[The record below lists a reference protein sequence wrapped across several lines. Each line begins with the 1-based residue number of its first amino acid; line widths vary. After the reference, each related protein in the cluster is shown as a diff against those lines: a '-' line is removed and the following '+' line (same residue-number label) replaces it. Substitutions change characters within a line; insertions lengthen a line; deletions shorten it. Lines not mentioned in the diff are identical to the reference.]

1 MSFEEIAKELNLSVT
16 RVHQI
21 YTEALRKLKSPKNK
35 DKWMAIFET
44 IDLIKKEKTKKENSI
59 KGEKI
64 SYLFTPQSHITFIAC
79 TFNL

>member
-1 MSFEEIAKELNLSVT
+1 MSFEEIAKELNLSAT

-44 IDLIKKEKTKKENSI
+44 IDLIKKEK
-59 KGEKI
+59 
-64 SYLFTPQSHITFIAC
+64 
-79 TFNL
+79 

>member
-1 MSFEEIAKELNLSVT
+1 MSFEEIAKELNLSAT
-16 RVHQI
+16 RIHQI

-44 IDLIKKEKTKKENSI
+44 IDLIKKEKAKKENSI

-64 SYLFTPQSHITFIAC
+64 
-79 TFNL
+79 

>member
-16 RVHQI
+16 RVQQI

-44 IDLIKKEKTKKENSI
+44 IDLIKKEKVKKENLI
-59 KGEKI
+59 QGEKK
-64 SYLFTPQSHITFIAC
+64 
-79 TFNL
+79 

>member
-21 YTEALRKLKSPKNK
+21 YTEALKKLKSPKNK

-44 IDLIKKEKTKKENSI
+44 IDLIKKEKAKKENSI

-64 SYLFTPQSHITFIAC
+64 
-79 TFNL
+79 

>member
-1 MSFEEIAKELNLSVT
+1 MSFEEIAKELGISLT

-44 IDLIKKEKTKKENSI
+44 LDLIEQEKAKKENLI
-59 KGEKI
+59 QGEKK
-64 SYLFTPQSHITFIAC
+64 
-79 TFNL
+79 

>member
-35 DKWMAIFET
+35 DKWMSIFET
-44 IDLIKKEKTKKENSI
+44 IDLIKKEKVKKENLI
-59 KGEKI
+59 QGEKK
-64 SYLFTPQSHITFIAC
+64 
-79 TFNL
+79 

>member
-35 DKWMAIFET
+35 DKWMTIFET
-44 IDLIKKEKTKKENSI
+44 IDLIKKEKVKKENLI
-59 KGEKI
+59 QGEKK
-64 SYLFTPQSHITFIAC
+64 
-79 TFNL
+79 

>member
-21 YTEALRKLKSPKNK
+21 YTEALRKLESPKNK

-44 IDLIKKEKTKKENSI
+44 IDLIKKEKVKKENLI
-59 KGEKI
+59 QGEKK
-64 SYLFTPQSHITFIAC
+64 
-79 TFNL
+79 

>member
-35 DKWMAIFET
+35 DKWMVIFET
-44 IDLIKKEKTKKENSI
+44 IDLIKKEKAKKENSI

-64 SYLFTPQSHITFIAC
+64 
-79 TFNL
+79 

>member
-21 YTEALRKLKSPKNK
+21 YTEALRKLKGPKNK

-44 IDLIKKEKTKKENSI
+44 IDLIKKEKVKKENLI
-59 KGEKI
+59 QGEKK
-64 SYLFTPQSHITFIAC
+64 
-79 TFNL
+79 

>member
-21 YTEALRKLKSPKNK
+21 YTEALRKLNSPKNK

-44 IDLIKKEKTKKENSI
+44 IDLIKKVKAKKENLI
-59 KGEKI
+59 QGEKK
-64 SYLFTPQSHITFIAC
+64 
-79 TFNL
+79 

>member
-21 YTEALRKLKSPKNK
+21 YTEALRKLKNPKNK

-44 IDLIKKEKTKKENSI
+44 IDLIKKEKVKKENLI
-59 KGEKI
+59 
-64 SYLFTPQSHITFIAC
+64 
-79 TFNL
+79 

>member
-35 DKWMAIFET
+35 DKWTAIFET
-44 IDLIKKEKTKKENSI
+44 IDLIKKEKAKKENLI
-59 KGEKI
+59 QGEKK
-64 SYLFTPQSHITFIAC
+64 
-79 TFNL
+79 

>member
-35 DKWMAIFET
+35 DKWIVIFET
-44 IDLIKKEKTKKENSI
+44 INLIKKEKAKKENLI
-59 KGEKI
+59 QGEKK
-64 SYLFTPQSHITFIAC
+64 
-79 TFNL
+79 

>member
-35 DKWMAIFET
+35 DKWMGIFET
-44 IDLIKKEKTKKENSI
+44 IDLIKKEKAKKENLI
-59 KGEKI
+59 QGEKK
-64 SYLFTPQSHITFIAC
+64 
-79 TFNL
+79 

>member
-35 DKWMAIFET
+35 DKWMAILET
-44 IDLIKKEKTKKENSI
+44 IDLIKKEKAKKENLI
-59 KGEKI
+59 QGEKK
-64 SYLFTPQSHITFIAC
+64 
-79 TFNL
+79 

>member
-35 DKWMAIFET
+35 DKWMVIFET
-44 IDLIKKEKTKKENSI
+44 TDLIKKEKAKKENLI
-59 KGEKI
+59 QGEKK
-64 SYLFTPQSHITFIAC
+64 
-79 TFNL
+79 